1 MASDIKARM
10 ATASMISSRVNADL
24 RLSLAATI
32 DIKLHGLRL
41 PGPAT
46 RPFRFE
52 GDQVDAGELNTVLFR
67 ELRRHALLNQLYRT
81 VTGVDLRFLGR
92 VGKARRRLDFSHT
105 ISQDLANPTIFGD
118 KCARGHAILHGAPKR
133 KHADDK
139 NRDSKQNFI
148 ES

>member
-92 VGKARRRLDFSHT
+92 VGKARRR
-105 ISQDLANPTIFGD
+105 QDLANPTIFGD

-148 ES
+148 ESETTSAT